1 MLTLQVA
8 SLAYDI
14 AGVGILAWA
23 AVFRG
28 AREVAEQGGTYWNE
42 NKPFMTALAENK
54 TDTAA
59 GSIMLLFG
67 FMGQAVASVGV
78 DIAPVLA
85 SGLYVALGG
94 AIVLYATW
102 IRKTATSAFMKRALD
117 TRETH
122 GKA

>member
-28 AREVAEQGGTYWNE
+28 AREIAEQGGTHWNE

-85 SGLYVALGG
+85 SSLYVAL
-94 AIVLYATW
+94 AW
-102 IRKTATSAFMKRALD
+102 ISHQRSDKRLP
-117 TRETH
+117 
-122 GKA
+122 

>member
-1 MLTLQVA
+1 M
-8 SLAYDI
+8 
-14 AGVGILAWA
+14 AWA
-23 AVFRG
+23 AIFRG
-28 AREVAEQGGTYWNE
+28 AREIAKQGGTYWNK

-85 SGLYVALGG
+85 SGLYVVLVGV
-94 AIVLYATW
+94 IVLYATW
-102 IRKTATSAFMKRALD
+102 IRKTATSWFMKRALD
-117 TRETH
+117 TIETH

>member
-28 AREVAEQGGTYWNE
+28 AREIAEQGGTHWNE
-42 NKPFMTALAENK
+42 NKPLMNALAENK
-54 TDTAA
+54 IDTAA
-59 GSIMLLFG
+59 GSVMLLVG
-67 FMGQAVASVGV
+67 FIGQAVASAGV
-78 DIAPVLA
+78 DTGPVLTG
-85 SGLYVALGG
+85 GLYVALGG

-102 IRKTATSAFMKRALD
+102 IRKTATCALMKRALNARK
-117 TRETH
+117 TRREP
-122 GKA
+122 

>member
-28 AREVAEQGGTYWNE
+28 AREIAEQGGTHWNE
-42 NKPFMTALAENK
+42 NKPLMKALAENK

-59 GSIMLLFG
+59 GSVMLLVG
-67 FMGQAVASVGV
+67 FIGQAIASAG
-78 DIAPVLA
+78 IESGPVLTG
-85 SGLYVALGG
+85 GLYVALVG
-94 AIVLYATW
+94 ALVLYATW
-102 IRKTATSAFMKRALD
+102 IRKRATNALMNRALD
-117 TRETH
+117 AIETRRKT
-122 GKA
+122 